1 MSLKIHLNEIQ
12 IAIRGGQFP
21 NEAAVSR
28 GVVMRLLQALGWPV
42 FETNIVWPEY
52 PLETLFV
59 DYALCHPIRRPA
71 VIIEVKAVGKLGGAD
86 NKLFEYA
93 FRAGVPMA
101 ILTDGQEWHFYLPS
115 GQGSI
120 TERRFYKLDILERD
134 LEEASAR
141 LSKYLAYDRIR
152 NGEATKAARADHDS
166 TAIRRTINDNL
177 PIAWR
182 KLIEEQDSLLIDL
195 ISEKV
200 ADLCGYQPEPDMVAD
215 FLVGQ
220 LRTSIQPFQQA
231 NVPPTPFVPP
241 IQPTKRITPVNS
253 NRSIGYTLNGVT
265 TSARSAAEVLVK
277 VLDELSAQD
286 PNFLTRFASRK
297 HGRRR
302 RYVAQ
307 NREDLYPERPDLME
321 LSKQLST
328 GWWVGTNYSKSN
340 IHDILKLTCE
350 VAGLNYG
357 QNFVV
362 NLGNGSPV

>member
-1 MSLKIHLNEIQ
+1 MELKNQLNEIQ
-12 IAIRGGQFP
+12 LAIRGGQFP

-52 PLETLFV
+52 PLESLFV
-59 DYALCHPIRRPA
+59 DYALCHPPRRPA
-71 VIIEVKAVGKLGGAD
+71 VIIEVKAVGELGGAD
-86 NKLFEYA
+86 TKLFEYA

-141 LSKYLAYDRIR
+141 FIKYLAYDRIR
-152 NGEATKAARADHDS
+152 NGDATKAARADHDS

-200 ADLCGYQPEPDMVAD
+200 SDLCGYQPEPDMVAN

-220 LRTSIQPFQQA
+220 LCTSVQPLPQA
-231 NVPPTPFVPP
+231 TVPTTQFIPPTPHSRR
-241 IQPTKRITPVNS
+241 TAAANS
-253 NRSIGYTLNGVT
+253 NRTIGYTLNGVT
-265 TSARSAAEVLVK
+265 INARSATEVLVK
-277 VLDELSAQD
+277 VLDELSIKD

-307 NREDLYPERPDLME
+307 NREDLYVERPDLME

-340 IHDILKLTCE
+340 IRDILKLACE
-350 VAGLNYG
+350 VAGLRYG
-357 QNFVV
+357 QNFIV
-362 NLGNGSPV
+362 NLGD

>member
-1 MSLKIHLNEIQ
+1 
-12 IAIRGGQFP
+12 
-21 NEAAVSR
+21 
-28 GVVMRLLQALGWPV
+28 
-42 FETNIVWPEY
+42 
-52 PLETLFV
+52 
-59 DYALCHPIRRPA
+59 
-71 VIIEVKAVGKLGGAD
+71 
-86 NKLFEYA
+86 
-93 FRAGVPMA
+93 MA

-200 ADLCGYQPEPDMVAD
+200 SDLCGYQPEPDMVAD

-220 LRTSIQPFQQA
+220 LRTSIQPLPQA
-231 NVPPTPFVPP
+231 NVPPTQFVPP
-241 IQPTKRITPVNS
+241 IQSTRRITPVNS

-265 TSARSAAEVLVK
+265 TNARSAAEVLVK
-277 VLDELSAQD
+277 ALDELSAQD

-340 IHDILKLTCE
+340 IHDILKLACE

-362 NLGNGSPV
+362 NLGNGSFA

>member
-1 MSLKIHLNEIQ
+1 MGIKNQLNEIQ
-12 IAIRGGQFP
+12 LAIRAGQFA
-21 NEAAVSR
+21 NEASVSR

-52 PLETLFV
+52 PLESRFV
-59 DYALCHPIRRPA
+59 DYALCHPARRPA
-71 VIIEVKAVGKLGGAD
+71 VIIEVKAVGKLGGGD
-86 NKLFEYA
+86 TQLFEYA

-115 GQGSI
+115 GQGTI

-141 LSKYLAYDRIR
+141 LVKYLEYDRIR
-152 NGEATKAARADHDS
+152 NGEATKAARAEHDKS
-166 TAIRRTINDNL
+166 AIQRTINDNL
-177 PIAWR
+177 PVAWY

-200 ADLCGYQPEPDMVAD
+200 SDLCGYQPEPDMVAD
-215 FLVGQ
+215 FLVKQ
-220 LRTSIQPFQQA
+220 SRTSAQHFQQP
-231 NVPPTPFVPP
+231 VVTPTRFVA
-241 IQPTKRITPVNS
+241 PTSSRSRSIATSS
-253 NRSIGYTLNGVT
+253 NRNIGYTLHGVT
-265 TSARSAAEVLVK
+265 VNARSAAEVLVK
-277 VLDELSAQD
+277 VLDELSRKD

-302 RYVAQ
+302 RYVAER
-307 NREDLYPERPDLME
+307 REELYPERPDLIE

-340 IHDILKLTCE
+340 INDILRLASE
-350 VAGLNYG
+350 VAGISYG
-357 QNFVV
+357 QNFIVC
-362 NLGNGSPV
+362 LGE

>member
-1 MSLKIHLNEIQ
+1 MDLKNDLNEIQ

-28 GVVMRLLQALGWPV
+28 GVVMRLLQSLGWPV
-42 FETNIVWPEY
+42 FETNVVWPEY

-59 DYALCHPIRRPA
+59 DYALCHPPRRPA
-71 VIIEVKAVGKLGGAD
+71 VIIEVKAVGKLVGAD
-86 NKLFEYA
+86 TKLFEYA

-134 LEEASAR
+134 HDETALR
-141 LSKYLAYDRIR
+141 LTKYLAYDRIK
-152 NGEATKAARADHDS
+152 NGDATKAARADHDS

-177 PIAWR
+177 PVAWR
-182 KLIEEQDSLLIDL
+182 KLIQDQDSLLIDL

-200 ADLCGYQPEPDMVAD
+200 ADLCGYKPEPDMVAD
-215 FLVGQ
+215 FLVDQ
-220 LRTSIQPFQQA
+220 LRTSQQTLPQTVLPTPQFVPSIQP
-231 NVPPTPFVPP
+231 PRRSKDD
-241 IQPTKRITPVNS
+241 IS
-253 NRSIGYTLNGVT
+253 NRSIEYSLYGKTIQ
-265 TSARSAAEVLVK
+265 ARSAAEVLVK
-277 VLDELSAQD
+277 VLDELSAKD
-286 PNFLTRFASRK
+286 PNFLTKFASRK

-307 NREDLYPERPDLME
+307 TREELYPDRTDLMQY
-321 LSKQLST
+321 SKQLSS

-340 IHDILKLTCE
+340 IQDILKLACE
-350 VAGLNYG
+350 VAGLNFG
-357 QNFVV
+357 HNFVV
-362 NLGNGSPV
+362 HLGV